1 MIQLHGNDKDNQDF
15 YHLYEMIDRE
25 TGLIFKYG
33 ISADPIEKDGMSKR
47 LKEQIEYANLI
58 VGWERFAGWII
69 RVNIEGNAKARIV
82 EGEYI
87 NAFFVEYGKYPIGN
101 RDRKRKKKE

>member
-47 LKEQIEYANLI
+47 LKEQIE
-58 VGWERFAGWII
+58 
-69 RVNIEGNAKARIV
+69 
-82 EGEYI
+82 
-87 NAFFVEYGKYPIGN
+87 
-101 RDRKRKKKE
+101 